1 MTLTILLTILVFL
14 IGLYFYAI
22 YGDLKYDQPK
32 YSKRNINPSFKPR
45 CPNLL
50 IQKDSKFYLSNSKL
64 AEVPGVNPIQFD
76 NLEEYTEFLDWQ
88 RSQGIRCPVLYLQS
102 TYDAQGKQVYKAR
115 PSVSEPQAG
124 LPPSNIET
132 PSTLQAPSTLQRP
145 PTIQV
150 NQLHKSSSSVPK
162 RDDFLPPSADPPVGI
177 ASQEPP
183 IMESSLGDPNALA
196 YPNPTLLVD
205 ATRNDPPY
213 NKTSYPAYD
222 QSSYYIGT
230 TTPLD
235 MMDVAQENA
244 PISPNPMDSNWG
256 GAEYTQSL
264 VDRGY
269 YKENEVKI
277 MIS

>member
-1 MTLTILLTILVFL
+1 MTLTMLLTILVFL
-14 IGLYFYAI
+14 IGLYFYARCA
-22 YGDLKYDQPK
+22 DPK
-32 YSKRNINPSFKPR
+32 YAEGYTNQNAKPR

-50 IQKDSKFYLSNSKL
+50 IQKDSKFYLYNSKL
-64 AEVPGVNPIQFD
+64 AQVPGVNPIEFN

-102 TYDAQGKQVYKAR
+102 TYDAQGNAVYKVR

-124 LPPSNIET
+124 LPPSAA
-132 PSTLQAPSTLQRP
+132 APM
-145 PTIQV
+145 
-150 NQLHKSSSSVPK
+150 
-162 RDDFLPPSADPPVGI
+162 GI
-177 ASQEPP
+177 ASQVSP

-213 NKTSYPAYD
+213 NKGSYPAYD
-222 QSSYYIGT
+222 ESSYYIGT

-235 MMDVAQENA
+235 MMDISQEQSQV
-244 PISPNPMDSNWG
+244 SPNAMDPNWG

-264 VDRGY
+264 LDKGY
-269 YKENEVKI
+269 YKENEVNI
-277 MIS
+277 TIP